1 MLNNYEHAEGKF
13 VATSS
18 ILNLAVQAGY
28 NVNSVTL
35 GIYIKRIW
43 NGKVTKKDC
52 RNNDGSGYR
61 NLVERPPIN
70 QEPLVID
77 KSTLELVNQ
86 PLLAKHQGWFIA
98 SKSTEDQHL
107 VIMKNSQR
115 TTLQIGVYMLPQP
128 EIRISAD
135 TREVPM
141 KRIVGVEDFKVNLSS
156 IDLAIR
162 YVDIASL
169 CFGQLIP
176 DDANEYY
183 RVPVC
188 NSKVVSH
195 DDKTFVVSLSCSV
208 FSLTPPNAITGVCCC
223 QECAHIFR
231 LLKKR
236 MNKRRKSAN
245 HQQAPHPKCNQRFMA
260 RKGLESKMDQQKK
273 QLRKGKNQRLK
284 DEDYVEFVDEDHADI
299 LDVVN
304 TIDTSSLPPH
314 MKLLWDDQMK
324 QMSAKSPKGHRWNP
338 R

>member
-1 MLNNYEHAEGKF
+1 M
-13 VATSS
+13 
-18 ILNLAVQAGY
+18 
-28 NVNSVTL
+28 
-35 GIYIKRIW
+35 
-43 NGKVTKKDC
+43 TKKDC

-77 KSTLELVNQ
+77 ESTLELVNQ
-86 PLLAKHQGWFIA
+86 LLLVNHQGWFIA

-141 KRIVGVEDFKVNLSS
+141 KRIVGVEDLRVNLSS

-162 YVDIASL
+162 YVDIASV
-169 CFGQLIP
+169 CFGQPIP
-176 DDANEYY
+176 DDANDYY

-195 DDKTFVVSLSCSV
+195 DDKTFVVSLSCSI
-208 FSLTPPNAITGVCCC
+208 FSLTPPNPITGVCCC
-223 QECAHIFR
+223 QECAYIFR
-231 LLKKR
+231 LFKKR

-260 RKGLESKMDQQKK
+260 RKGLESKMDQQKNK
-273 QLRKGKNQRLK
+273 
-284 DEDYVEFVDEDHADI
+284 
-299 LDVVN
+299 
-304 TIDTSSLPPH
+304 
-314 MKLLWDDQMK
+314 
-324 QMSAKSPKGHRWNP
+324 
-338 R
+338 